1 MSYLTQIPIAEAREW
16 LRLDDNSNDSLIE
29 LMIKNA
35 CKVFEQRTRHFI
47 FQQSKDYKKGK
58 RIYDFPIADTT
69 NLTNKTLYYI
79 ADEDVTL
86 DVGYASGE
94 LPEDI
99 KECIFTMVETK
110 FYANE
115 SEKVSSY
122 PPLVEETINVY
133 KRFFI

>member
-1 MSYLTQIPIAEAREW
+1 MSYLTQIPVAEAREW

-47 FQQSKDYKKGK
+47 FQQSKDYNKGK
-58 RIYDFPIADTT
+58 RIYDFPIADTS

-79 ADEDVTL
+79 ADEDVSL
-86 DVGYASGE
+86 SVGYASGE
-94 LPEDI
+94 LPEDV

-133 KRFFI
+133 KRFYI